1 MDPAA
6 ASARHAGDER
16 DLTGSVDATESR
28 RPAGPAASGAPGAG
42 PGVVALGGGHGLSA
56 SLRAAR
62 RYAGSVTAIVSVA
75 DDGGSSGALRAL
87 MPGLPAPGDVRRCLG
102 ALAEDGSALGRVLEH
117 RFADGELR
125 GHALGNL
132 LLVALSEELGSFAAA
147 VDEVA
152 DRVGAVG
159 RVLPATCGP
168 VDLRAWRDAP
178 GPDRSSG
185 AAVAGQVAVQ
195 NAGGVYEVCLEPAVP
210 ESPPE
215 VGEALT
221 AADQVVIGPGSLF
234 TSVLAVAVVP
244 AVHAALQATA
254 AQRVY
259 VANLAPQEPETSGF
273 TVADEVAAL
282 ARHGVPVDVVVAD
295 PARERGE
302 LDGVA
307 ATVRFVSTPVSNG
320 SGRVHDPVRL
330 AEALAAL
337 VG

>member
-1 MDPAA
+1 VDPTV
-6 ASARHAGDER
+6 ASARHAGDP
-16 DLTGSVDATESR
+16 SDAT
-28 RPAGPAASGAPGAG
+28 AAAGAG
-42 PGVVALGGGHGLSA
+42 PSVVALGGGHGLSA
-56 SLRAAR
+56 SLRAVR
-62 RYAGSVTAIVSVA
+62 RYAGAVTAIVSVA

-87 MPGLPAPGDVRRCLG
+87 MPDLPAPGDVRRCLG

-117 RFADGELR
+117 RFADGDLR

-152 DRVGAVG
+152 LRVGAVG

-168 VDLRAWRDAP
+168 VDLHAWRSAP
-178 GPDRSSG
+178 GSEGGSVAP
-185 AAVAGQVAVQ
+185 VAGQVAVQ
-195 NAGGVYEVCLEPAVP
+195 NAIGVYEVCLEPAVP
-210 ESPPE
+210 ASPPE

-221 AADQVVIGPGSLF
+221 GADQVVIGPGSLF
-234 TSVLAVAVVP
+234 TSVLAAAVVP
-244 AVHAALQATA
+244 AVHAALQETS

-273 TVADEVAAL
+273 TVADEIDAL
-282 ARHGVPVDVVVAD
+282 ARHGVPVDVIVVD
-295 PARERGE
+295 PTRDRGD
-302 LDGVA
+302 LDRLPAPVRVVTAPVA
-307 ATVRFVSTPVSNG
+307 SG

-337 VG
+337 IA